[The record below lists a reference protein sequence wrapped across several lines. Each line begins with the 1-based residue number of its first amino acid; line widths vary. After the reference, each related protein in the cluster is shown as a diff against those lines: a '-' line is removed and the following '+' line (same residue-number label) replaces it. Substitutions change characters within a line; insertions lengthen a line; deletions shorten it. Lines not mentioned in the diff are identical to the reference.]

1 MYELLTGI
9 KYTIYFMVGTV
20 LSFAVVAVG
29 LWLLLAVVN
38 VVALLAVGSVL
49 CEWSLEASLA
59 LWVLIIVC
67 CGLKVLYNN

>member
-9 KYTIYFMVGTV
+9 KYTVWFIIGTV
-20 LSFAVVAVG
+20 LSFVVVAVG

-49 CEWSLEASLA
+49 CEWSLAASLV
-59 LWVLIIVC
+59 LWVLIIIC

>member
-1 MYELLTGI
+1 MYELLTAI
-9 KYTIYFMVGTV
+9 KYTVWFIVGTV

-49 CEWSLEASLA
+49 CEWSLTASVA
-59 LWVLIIVC
+59 LWVLIVVC
-67 CGLKVLYNN
+67 CGFKVLCNN

>member
-9 KYTIYFMVGTV
+9 KYTIYFIVGTV
-20 LSFAVVAVG
+20 LSFAVVAAG

-49 CEWSLEASLA
+49 CEWSLAASLA
-59 LWVLIIVC
+59 LWVLIIIC

>member
-20 LSFAVVAVG
+20 LSFAIVAAG

-38 VVALLAVGSVL
+38 VVALLTVGSML
-49 CEWSLEASLA
+49 CEWSLAASLV
-59 LWVLIIVC
+59 LWVLIVVC